1 MKTFLLYGSDACA
14 VYRSEGIDELFKYA
28 NNKLFGSVDIF
39 DTENPNVLNTL
50 SNYSEWND
58 VIEISE
64 AEYDIL
70 SKYWW

>member
-14 VYRSEGIDELFKYA
+14 VYRSEGIDELLKYA